1 MDNPCESGIQAPH
14 SEALDRPFRRDHAG
28 DSERKGTCSTVTR
41 QVTLTTDGAS
51 VFLSWLEAGDEK
63 TLERLM
69 EHPGYRARLSYVVGF
84 AEARRPTAGAAGRA
98 LES

>member
-1 MDNPCESGIQAPH
+1 MRIRDPVPALRSAGQAI
-14 SEALDRPFRRDHAG
+14 RRDHAG
-28 DSERKGTCSTVTR
+28 DSERNGTCSTVTR